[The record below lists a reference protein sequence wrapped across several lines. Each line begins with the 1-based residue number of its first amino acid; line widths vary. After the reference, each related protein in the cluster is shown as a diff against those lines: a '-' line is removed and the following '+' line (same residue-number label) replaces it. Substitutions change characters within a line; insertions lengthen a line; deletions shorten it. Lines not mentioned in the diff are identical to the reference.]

1 MNLVSTKKIS
11 VKYGSHVVLRDV
23 SITVKAGEIVTV
35 KDGYANNY
43 LLPRKQAI
51 VANKKNKLELQSK
64 LDVISERNEQKI
76 EEANALKLELDK
88 ISLTMK
94 VEANDEGGLYGTI
107 TQKQISDLLK
117 AQGHSILNENI
128 ITGEIK
134 ALGEFEITIK
144 IYEDISSALKIF
156 IEKR

>member
-1 MNLVSTKKIS
+1 MQIIL
-11 VKYGSHVVLRDV
+11 LE
-23 SITVKAGEIVTV
+23 SIDRVGKAGEIVAV

-43 LLPRKQAI
+43 LIPRKLAI
-51 VANKKNKLELQSK
+51 VANKNNKLELQSK
-64 LDVISERNEQKI
+64 LDAISERNEQKI

-88 ISLTMK
+88 ISLTMR
-94 VEANDEGGLYGTI
+94 VEANDEGGLYGAI

-117 AQGHSILNENI
+117 AEGHSILNENI

-134 ALGEFEITIK
+134 VLGEFEITIK
-144 IYEDISSALKIF
+144 IYEDISSILKVF

>member
-1 MNLVSTKKIS
+1 MQIIL
-11 VKYGSHVVLRDV
+11 LE
-23 SITVKAGEIVTV
+23 SIDRVGRAGEIVAV

-43 LLPRKQAI
+43 LIPKKLAI
-51 VANKKNKLELQSK
+51 VANKNNKLELQSK
-64 LDVISERNEQKI
+64 LNVISKRNEQKI

-88 ISLTMK
+88 ISLTMR

-117 AQGHSILNENI
+117 AEGHSILNENI

-144 IYEDISSALKIF
+144 IYEDVSSVLKVF

>member
-1 MNLVSTKKIS
+1 MQIIL
-11 VKYGSHVVLRDV
+11 LE
-23 SITVKAGEIVTV
+23 SIDRVGKAGEIVAV

-43 LLPRKQAI
+43 LIPRKLAI

-64 LDVISERNEQKI
+64 LDVISERNKQKI

-88 ISLTMK
+88 ISLTMR

-117 AQGHSILNENI
+117 AEGHSILNENI

-134 ALGEFEITIK
+134 VLGEFEITIK
-144 IYEDISSALKIF
+144 IYEDISSILKMS

>member
-1 MNLVSTKKIS
+1 MQIIL
-11 VKYGSHVVLRDV
+11 LE
-23 SITVKAGEIVTV
+23 SIDRVGKAGEIVAV

-43 LLPRKQAI
+43 LIPRKLAI
-51 VANKKNKLELQSK
+51 VANKNNKLELQSK

-88 ISLTMK
+88 ISLTMR

-117 AQGHSILNENI
+117 AEGHSILNENI

-144 IYEDISSALKIF
+144 IYEDISSILKVF

>member
-1 MNLVSTKKIS
+1 MQIIL
-11 VKYGSHVVLRDV
+11 LE
-23 SITVKAGEIVTV
+23 SIDRVGKAGEIVAV

-43 LLPRKQAI
+43 LIPRKLAI
-51 VANKKNKLELQSK
+51 VANKNNKLELQSK
-64 LDVISERNEQKI
+64 LDVISKRNEQKI

-88 ISLTMK
+88 ISLTMR

-117 AQGHSILNENI
+117 AEGHSILNENI

-144 IYEDISSALKIF
+144 IYEDISSILKVF

>member
-1 MNLVSTKKIS
+1 MQIIL
-11 VKYGSHVVLRDV
+11 LE
-23 SITVKAGEIVTV
+23 SIDRVGKAGEIVAV

-43 LLPRKQAI
+43 LIPRKLAI
-51 VANKKNKLELQSK
+51 VANKNNKLELKSK
-64 LDVISERNEQKI
+64 LDVISKRNEHKI

-88 ISLTMK
+88 ISLTMR

-117 AQGHSILNENI
+117 AEGHSILNENI
-128 ITGEIK
+128 VTGEIK

-144 IYEDISSALKIF
+144 IYENISSILKVF

>member
-1 MNLVSTKKIS
+1 MQIIL
-11 VKYGSHVVLRDV
+11 LE
-23 SITVKAGEIVTV
+23 SIDRVGKAGEVVAV

-43 LLPRKQAI
+43 LIPRKLAI
-51 VANKKNKLELQSK
+51 VANKNNKLELQSK
-64 LDVISERNEQKI
+64 IDVISKRNEQKI

-88 ISLTMK
+88 ISLTMR

-117 AQGHSILNENI
+117 AEGHSILNENI

-134 ALGEFEITIK
+134 ALGEFEIMIK
-144 IYEDISSALKIF
+144 IYEDISSIIKVI

>member
-1 MNLVSTKKIS
+1 MQIIL
-11 VKYGSHVVLRDV
+11 LE
-23 SITVKAGEIVTV
+23 SIDRVGKAGEIVSV
-35 KDGYANNY
+35 KDGFAKNY
-43 LLPRKQAI
+43 LIPKKLAI
-51 VANKKNKLELQSK
+51 VANKNNKLELQGK
-64 LDVISERNEQKI
+64 LDVISERNNQKI

-94 VEANDEGGLYGTI
+94 VEANDEGSLYGAI

-128 ITGEIK
+128 ITGEIIV
-134 ALGEFEITIK
+134 LGEFEITIK
-144 IYEDISSALKIF
+144 IYEDISSILKVY

>member
-1 MNLVSTKKIS
+1 MQIIL
-11 VKYGSHVVLRDV
+11 LE
-23 SITVKAGEIVTV
+23 SIDRVGKAGEIVAV

-43 LLPRKQAI
+43 LIPRKLAI
-51 VANKKNKLELQSK
+51 VANKNNKLELQSK
-64 LDVISERNEQKI
+64 LDVISKRNEQKI

-88 ISLTMK
+88 ISLTMR

-117 AQGHSILNENI
+117 AEGHSILNENI

-144 IYEDISSALKIF
+144 IYEDVSSVLKVF